1 MVKASGG
8 WEGVGGD
15 GRAWEGVGSCMFVGL
30 WGADR
35 PTAWTALPL
44 SYLGR
49 KKSTDYLF
57 VLKSSTI
64 CAFVVEGERAGMY
77 TEMVHCDSHSFS
89 F

>member
-44 SYLGR
+44 SYLYLGG
-49 KKSTDYLF
+49 KSQQTIN
-57 VLKSSTI
+57 SS
-64 CAFVVEGERAGMY
+64 
-77 TEMVHCDSHSFS
+77 
-89 F
+89 